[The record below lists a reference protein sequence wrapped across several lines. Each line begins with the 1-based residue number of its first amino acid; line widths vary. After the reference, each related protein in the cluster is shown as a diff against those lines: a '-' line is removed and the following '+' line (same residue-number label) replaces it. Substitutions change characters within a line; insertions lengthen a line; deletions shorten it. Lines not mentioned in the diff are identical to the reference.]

1 MGLGFVLLWDDD
13 EDDAFGVWALEGADE
28 LDTCRCGT
36 DVNTV
41 FAVQSLPGI
50 HHAFKFQDVSWYP
63 FEDRSD
69 LIFCVVICASGLD
82 DVSMMK

>member
-1 MGLGFVLLWDDD
+1 MRIASWRRDDGRWGLGLLSVLLWDDD
-13 EDDAFGVWALEGADE
+13 DDDDAFGGWVLDDE

-50 HHAFKFQDVSWYP
+50 HHAFKFQDVS
-63 FEDRSD
+63 
-69 LIFCVVICASGLD
+69 
-82 DVSMMK
+82 